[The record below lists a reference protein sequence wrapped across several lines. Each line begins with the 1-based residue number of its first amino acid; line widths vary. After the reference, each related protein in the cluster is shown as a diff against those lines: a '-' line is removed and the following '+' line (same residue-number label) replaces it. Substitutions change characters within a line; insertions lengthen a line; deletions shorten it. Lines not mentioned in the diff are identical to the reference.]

1 LWRNRIACRPS
12 KGYLFLM
19 GDPVPPRAS
28 QSFVEKAGDAWV
40 RMQDRTDAM
49 IDPLGRIAMERLG
62 VVAGERILDVGCGC
76 GQTLLE
82 LAELVGPS
90 GHVLGVDISPQMLGR
105 ARERVADRPTIA
117 LAVGDAQT
125 YAFAPEAFDA
135 VYSRF
140 GVMFFE
146 DAVAAFANL
155 RRALVPGGR
164 LAFVCWQDIA
174 RNPWAD
180 VPLRAV
186 LGVLGRDAAPELV
199 RPGNPGPFYFSDPDR
214 VRTILTAAGFTDVV
228 IDPYERPMNLGAA
241 ATVEEALAYSRHIG
255 PAARAMADADP
266 NLRPA
271 LDAALTA
278 ALARFTTDRGVWS
291 EAAAFIVTARA
302 PT

>member
-1 LWRNRIACRPS
+1 MAARI
-12 KGYLFLM
+12 FNE
-19 GDPVPPRAS
+19 RAG
-28 QSFVEKAGDAWV
+28 EAWT
-40 RMQDRTDAM
+40 RLQEQTDAQL
-49 IDPLGRIAMERLG
+49 DPFGREAMARLDL
-62 VVAGERILDVGCGC
+62 APGERVLDVGCGC

-82 LAELVGPS
+82 LGDLVGPE
-90 GHVLGVDISPQMLGR
+90 GRVLGVDISEPMVER
-105 ARERVADRPTIA
+105 ARTRAADRSSVSVA
-117 LAVGDAQT
+117 LADAQT
-125 YAFAPEAFDA
+125 HAFAPADFDA
-135 VYSRF
+135 AFSRF